1 MKCSSIINRKK
12 SIISGF
18 SPKSKFIFENQ
29 DFVRE
34 IFISEDSDEEFLGY
48 DEDDLENDEQIA
60 AFEDNWICGNLD
72 TRVFAFDAEKK

>member
-1 MKCSSIINRKK
+1 MEVIENVADGDVILEQVDPENR
-12 SIISGF
+12 
-18 SPKSKFIFENQ
+18 

-34 IFISEDSDEEFLGY
+34 IFLSEDSDEEFLGF

-72 TRVFAFDAEKK
+72 TRVLAFDAEKK

>member
-1 MKCSSIINRKK
+1 MEVIENVADGNVILEQVD
-12 SIISGF
+12 
-18 SPKSKFIFENQ
+18 PENQ

-34 IFISEDSDEEFLGY
+34 SEDSDEEFIGF

-72 TRVFAFDAEKK
+72 TRVLAFDAEKK